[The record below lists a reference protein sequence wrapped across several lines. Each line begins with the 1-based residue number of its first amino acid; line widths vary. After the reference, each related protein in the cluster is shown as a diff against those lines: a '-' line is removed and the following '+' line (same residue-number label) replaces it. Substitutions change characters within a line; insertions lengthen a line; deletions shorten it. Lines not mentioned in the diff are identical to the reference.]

1 MNQSELLKRYQRPD
15 LLFDQAA
22 RTSIID
28 RVNQRGFFVTV
39 RNRMYRAT
47 IAGTRLKYPQVHI
60 PATGQTYQITW
71 QKAHLLSQNC
81 ITLKFL

>member
-1 MNQSELLKRYQRPD
+1 MKDTEFLRRHRPPD
-15 LLFDQAA
+15 LVFDEAA
-22 RTSIID
+22 RATIID

-47 IAGTRLKYPQVHI
+47 IAGTRLKFPQVIIH
-60 PATGQTYQITW
+60 ATGQTYQITW
-71 QKAHLLSQNC
+71 QKAHLLSRNC